1 MAVEMDDFLKKYY
14 RRLHTSAMP
23 GEVLDR
29 LMDNKKKGILT
40 GHQQEWFE
48 EFLELDPNDPEGKK
62 YKAKDVPE
70 LRDTAE
76 LDPDELVKLYKRFA
90 MAISGMKAASK
101 FYDTVNDSEALAFIK
116 KWFDDRQLFSIP
128 KATDKCKNSINNIL
142 DLLENSS
149 EAANLKQKIV
159 DLAKKDN
166 GDKLF
171 NNIAALDKLLK
182 KCRDGK
188 YDSDADVQD
197 KIKRVARALQDYQA
211 SHYYI
216 DNTNSST
223 NRIVQEINTVSDDL
237 ENVVHEDAFSE
248 IEVTPKNL
256 EDFREI
262 YGNEILETLYRD
274 KNVRKKFGEKDPKFV
289 EIIEKAEGK
298 IAWHDKSK
306 DDYVKPKVEDVLT
319 PLQQLEKWGKDKY
332 SDTLKKYEEL
342 RGGHVFFSPHAK
354 EICKAIDKEKVKP
367 TDGLKG
373 LLDKADAIKKR
384 FNSKTL
390 DQHFDW
396 FVQTMNDVKNDIPKA
411 IDGAWKDARQMKC
424 VITQIIL
431 RATDPANDD
440 PDAMAKAKTAME
452 IMTVMKYG
460 MLTSNVMDAF
470 RKQEFSMFSDGKLS
484 WNKNEGIQFVTKAF
498 DRGLKAAFTGIGY
511 GITFAHNK
519 IHLAGGKFKNKNNDR
534 NKAKDPLSARFA
546 EEQARIARTGKSDK
560 NLLNQEIQTAQHEIN
575 SNQQILDGLKSK
587 GFDSD
592 AHIQEQKDKLKLH
605 DDRIKVFE
613 KAKEQQNKIKQDHVE
628 DYNKYEANLQTIQ
641 DNENQ
646 IKAVDDKISSL
657 QQQKQNIV
665 ATVQQ
670 KRDELQNKNYV
681 DPVTGQP
688 IPASEIP
695 AHEAQLNQEIQQLL
709 SEYSSLDPQIKEQQ
723 DYKNTDEYKK
733 FGTDIADLRTANAR
747 LQASHDAYVNADNQI
762 PQIDQQINQ
771 YKINNGYDELNDNVN
786 KFTEASEALE
796 EQQKTLED
804 RQNALKNWDQEHVN
818 KVVEL
823 ENFWNFLQSGKTT
836 TWRFSLEKQQ
846 KKFDANK
853 MALYNQFVN
862 DHGMAA

>member
-90 MAISGMKAASK
+90 KAISGMKAASK
-101 FYDTVNDSEALAFIK
+101 FYDNVDDAESLAFIN
-116 KWFDDRQLFSIP
+116 KWFDELKLFSIP
-128 KATDKCKNSINNIL
+128 KATDKCKTSINNVI
-142 DLLENSS
+142 DLLKDSP

-171 NNIAALDKLLK
+171 NNIAALDKLID
-182 KCRDGK
+182 KCKAGK
-188 YDSDADVQD
+188 YDSDTDVQD
-197 KIKRVARALQDYQA
+197 KIKKVALALQEYH
-211 SHYYI
+211 STHYFI
-216 DNTNSST
+216 DNSNSSID
-223 NRIVQEINTVSDDL
+223 RIVQEINKVSDDL
-237 ENVVHEDAFSE
+237 ENIVHEDAFSE

-274 KNVRKKFGEKDPKFV
+274 KNVRKKFGEKDPKFI

-298 IAWHDKSK
+298 IKWHDNSK
-306 DDYVKPKVEDVLT
+306 DNPDYVKPKVEDVLT
-319 PLQQLEKWGKDKY
+319 PLQQLEKWAKDKY

-384 FNSKTL
+384 FNSRTL
-390 DQHFDW
+390 DEHFDW
-396 FVQTMNDVKNDIPKA
+396 FVNTMNEVKDDIPKA
-411 IDGAWKDARQMKC
+411 IEGAWKDANQMKC

-431 RATDPANDD
+431 KATDPRNDD

-470 RKQEFSMFSDGKLS
+470 RTQEFSMFADGKLS

-511 GITFAHNK
+511 GITFVHNK

-546 EEQARIARTGKSDK
+546 EEQERIKNSRVADT
-560 NLLNQEIQTAQHEIN
+560 NLLNREILDAEHEIDE
-575 SNQQILDGLKSK
+575 NQRILNDLKSK
-587 GFDSD
+587 GFDSE
-592 AHIQEQKDKLKLH
+592 ANIKSKRDKLKEH
-605 DDRIKVFE
+605 DDKLKEFDD
-613 KAKEQQNKIKQDHVE
+613 AKGKHNKIKE
-628 DYNKYEANLQTIQ
+628 DNKDKHDTYEANQKQIDAVNNQITELENQRTEITNRIQEIRNTLQT
-641 DNENQ
+641 
-646 IKAVDDKISSL
+646 
-657 QQQKQNIV
+657 
-665 ATVQQ
+665 
-670 KRDELQNKNYV
+670 KNYI
-681 DPVTGQP
+681 DPLTNQP
-688 IPASEIP
+688 VPPAEVP
-695 AHEAQLNQEIQQLL
+695 AFEAHLYEEIQNL
-709 SEYSSLDPQIKEQQ
+709 SAQGRDLTSQIQAQQ
-723 DYKNTDEYKK
+723 DSKNSKEYKK
-733 FGTDIADLRTANAR
+733 LVDDNAKLKPAYDAYQSADAEIANIDKQIEQYKTANNYED
-747 LQASHDAYVNADNQI
+747 LQS
-762 PQIDQQINQ
+762 
-771 YKINNGYDELNDNVN
+771 NVN
-786 KFTEASEALE
+786 KFTEASESLE
-796 EQQKTLED
+796 EQQKTLDARRE
-804 RQNALKNWDQEHVN
+804 ALQNWDKDHVN
-818 KVVEL
+818 RIAEL

-862 DHGMAA
+862 DHGMET

>member
-1 MAVEMDDFLKKYY
+1 MDDFLKKYY

-101 FYDTVNDSEALAFIK
+101 FYDNVNDSEALAFVK
-116 KWFDDRQLFSIP
+116 KWFDERQLFSIP
-128 KATDKCKNSINNIL
+128 KATDKCKNSINKIL
-142 DLLENSS
+142 YLLENSS

-188 YDSDADVQD
+188 YDSDTDVQD
-197 KIKRVARALQDYQA
+197 KIKKVAQALQEYHA
-211 SHYYI
+211 THYYI
-216 DNTNSST
+216 DNSNSSID
-223 NRIVQEINTVSDDL
+223 RIVQEINKVSDDL

-248 IEVTPKNL
+248 IEVTHQNL

-498 DRGLKAAFTGIGY
+498 DRGLKTAFTGIGY
-511 GITFAHNK
+511 GITFVHNK

-592 AHIQEQKDKLKLH
+592 AHIQGQKDRLKLH
-605 DDRIKVFE
+605 DDKLAEFDQKIKNQEQIKKDNEANYNAYNDNLQAIEEKDKQKKAFE
-613 KAKEQQNKIKQDHVE
+613 DKVAGLKTKREEIKTEYNKI
-628 DYNKYEANLQTIQ
+628 
-641 DNENQ
+641 
-646 IKAVDDKISSL
+646 
-657 QQQKQNIV
+657 V
-665 ATVQQ
+665 A
-670 KRDELQNKNYV
+670 DLANKNYI
-681 DPVTGQP
+681 DEITNQP
-688 IPASEIP
+688 LAAEDIP
-695 AHEAQLNQEIQQLL
+695 AHEKQLRERKDKLRQEYKDLGVEIATQEKSDEYAQFDKDKAELEATNRGLET
-709 SEYSSLDPQIKEQQ
+709 SFNA
-723 DYKNTDEYKK
+723 YKNAEDEI
-733 FGTDIADLRTANAR
+733 TN
-747 LQASHDAYVNADNQI
+747 
-762 PQIDQQINQ
+762 IDKQKEQ

-804 RQNALKNWDQEHVN
+804 RQNALKNWDQEHLN
-818 KVVEL
+818 KVAEL

-836 TWRFSLEKQQ
+836 TWKFSLEKQQ
-846 KKFDANK
+846 KKFDKNK
-853 MALYNQFVN
+853 LNLYNQFVN
-862 DHGMAA
+862 DYGMVA